1 MIAGAKQPPL
11 QIVRILPAPPE
22 EAFEAWTNGDSLKQW
37 MCPGSTFV
45 PIVELEARVGGRFR
59 IVMRDQGG
67 DYIHT
72 GQYREIRPPERL
84 VFTWV
89 SATTRGKP
97 TLVTIEF
104 RPHGAEETEMVLMHE
119 QLPDEDSFSKHQR
132 GWGQIATKLATH
144 LRKEDRHA

>member
-1 MIAGAKQPPL
+1 MTAGAKQPPL
-11 QIVRILPAPPE
+11 RIVRILPAPPE
-22 EAFEAWTNGDSLKQW
+22 EVFEAWTNTQSLKQW
-37 MCPGSTFV
+37 MCPGSTTV
-45 PIVELEARVGGRFR
+45 PTAELDVRVGGQFR

-72 GQYREIRPPERL
+72 GEYREIDAPNRL

-89 SATTRGKP
+89 SATTRGRP

-104 RPHGAEETEMVLMHE
+104 RAHGAEETEMVLTHE

-132 GWGQIATKLATH
+132 GWGQIATKLATY